1 MKLTNDAAHK
11 APIDETDSS
20 IRLVPLALTDKAI
33 QWRKVLSDADRGPL
47 IVAADVV
54 AMAGRW
60 DAYESEAGGMSITG
74 WLRKNL
80 GAGRGLA
87 WFERRAKAV
96 RVLGEASRRN
106 LNHHVAVWVSENV
119 PPTHFDTAKRILY
132 HGARAQNGVPL
143 TLVQARSLLVAE
155 LGSVFNARGYQS
167 KLGDALARL
176 DRIEVWARAKG
187 LTLPE

>member
-1 MKLTNDAAHK
+1 MKLTEDTARKVA
-11 APIDETDSS
+11 IDEADSS
-20 IRLVPLALTDKAI
+20 IRLVPIALTEKAA

-54 AMAGRW
+54 ALADRW
-60 DAYESEAGGMSITG
+60 DDYESEAGGLSITG

-106 LNHHVAVWVSENV
+106 LNHGVAVWVSENV
-119 PPTHFDTAKRILY
+119 PPSQFDAAKRVLY

-143 TLVQARSLLVAE
+143 TLGQARPLLIAE
-155 LGSVFNARGYQS
+155 LGDLFSARGYQS
-167 KLGDALARL
+167 KLSDALARL